1 MPSTVIRHIASIT
14 EGFSFAYLKETYV
27 ASLLTLAWESAESTL
42 PAEDEDVRKWGR
54 LGNLL
59 RKQVALLRHE
69 MSKADKSEA
78 QNEKVDKGGTFLAP
92 VHSAIGVLAKPTE
105 ESS

>member
-59 RKQVALLRHE
+59 QKQVALLRHE
-69 MSKADKSEA
+69 MSEADKSEA
-78 QNEKVDKGGTFLAP
+78 TGTFLAP
-92 VHSAIGVLAKPTE
+92 VHSAIGALAKPTE